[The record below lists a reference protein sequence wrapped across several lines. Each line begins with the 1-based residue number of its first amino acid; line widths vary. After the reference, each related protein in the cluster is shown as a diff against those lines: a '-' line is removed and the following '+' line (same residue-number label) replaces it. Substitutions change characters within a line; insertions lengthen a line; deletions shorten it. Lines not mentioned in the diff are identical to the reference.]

1 MSTMLAASPAVP
13 LAIHRSHRLIPPF
26 TLHRPRSAAEAM
38 GLLARYGDAAAPLA
52 GGIDFINR
60 LKSGAGPAHVVALDG
75 VAELQGVTLG
85 ERRIELGAMTT
96 HRGVQADEAVA
107 SRLPVLADYVA
118 GLGNVRIRAQGTLG
132 GNVMAGE
139 PCYEI
144 LPILMA
150 LDATLHFVAGAD
162 AAPRAVAARR
172 LADMPAA
179 PRLLCRIA
187 VPLRPVTILWDRSL
201 RPMVTM
207 VAAFARHEGH
217 FIEMGAALGAA
228 NLGPAWIPCPALPIA
243 PAEARR
249 QAVSLARG
257 WVGGWSRAVPSPR
270 TASESWHLRAAAAL
284 LARAITRASAE
295 S

>member
-1 MSTMLAASPAVP
+1 
-13 LAIHRSHRLIPPF
+13 
-26 TLHRPRSAAEAM
+26 M

-96 HRGVQADEAVA
+96 HRGVQADEVVA

-139 PCYEI
+139 PGYEI

-228 NLGPAWIPCPALPIA
+228 NLGPAWIPCPALPIG

-270 TASESWHLRAAAAL
+270 TAPESWHLRAAAAL